1 MKINATIKF
10 KYKSEEYAEIAFK
23 SLKPD
28 NIGYIKSFVDGKYL
42 ICSLSGNSIGTILS
56 TADDLIFCEMMV
68 ERTSELMDIKFEL
81 NFNKEIIN
89 DKS

>member
-10 KYKSEEYAEIAFK
+10 KYKMEEHAKIAFR
-23 SLKPD
+23 SLEPD
-28 NIGYIKSFVDGKYL
+28 NIGYVNSFIDGKYL
-42 ICSLSGNSIGTILS
+42 ICNLSGNSIGTILS

-68 ERTSELMDIKFEL
+68 ERASELLDIDQI
-81 NFNKEIIN
+81 NFRGDTN